1 MPEQTESR
9 PSLATGVV
17 VDRGRGEPVAGVRL
31 TVQLRLENSCTHDV
45 AAGLSDAGGRFSLLP
60 AEEVADWVV
69 RVVTCGEGEPVTVL
83 GALGDREPQDLGTT
97 RLGEF
102 LALTIDVPAA
112 DVDWAALA
120 RDGEGRVDELLALV
134 RDPAVVPDQAVRVR
148 AVTELEAA
156 FLDPSGTLSQFGPL
170 PPWHTLAHDFAAYE
184 AGLGDRADAEP
195 VRQALRELR
204 TRLDSFADLSQV
216 DWPIDFG
223 ALGQTGLA
231 DVLNRYADRFTTG
244 HLLDGPRT
252 GALLPL
258 VGYRDYLLTVW
269 TKLCAYDDYW
279 LQQGGEKP
287 LTAAQAR
294 AQLTARFHQDFTTRD
309 TTARPANELV
319 IGVVTRILTEP
330 APTGYGLPAGSLP
343 DRGDLDARSYLDKL
357 VGLSGVTARELGLRF
372 RLDLARA
379 DQVTSSPVAEN
390 VATLLGFFRDSFQS
404 QPDPFHTPP
413 DVRNRT
419 IIPDVQRGRAPFFL
433 EYEEWLAATA
443 PFHPE
448 NVFSMGRC
456 LRAGDLASTT
466 PAEGPAKAW
475 QVKAIAVF
483 ADIAKIEKLLLQSEY
498 PQALNLLDTTTKRA
512 LELVNEQQ
520 KAGYPVDPP
529 LQARKRLPVTTKP
542 QLAAFERYLGSG
554 SSYVSETPYDFPFPG
569 DWTVKRMTAALVL
582 HAMYFAWVWR
592 SDALL
597 AVGRFTE
604 AAKCLEGLSG
614 VAVGAAGQ
622 DDPAGYQALQNA
634 GVPSLYTDG
643 PLPFTLDRSDSP
655 QIVQPDIGSPDAV
668 PYGSLYDDYSR
679 LRPPKIAGLL
689 HRVDRRFVLLRLGS
703 VLLEWADALFR
714 ADDPASTARA
724 RELYKAVLWL
734 HGDDPRVSPAWQA
747 DVLVLLGGYTSTSAN
762 PAVVAQAGRARLGFT
777 RIEAGLNYF
786 GATEDTVPVQR
797 YRTLKDAAD
806 RFAALAKAAERDFLA
821 ATAHLEDLAV
831 ERLRTSNLLA
841 KATAQKAIAGEQA
854 QIAAYQVQVAQQQ
867 VADVE
872 AQIAAKKAEIADH
885 DSFFGQL
892 SDFGSGLVK
901 TFTGLPG
908 FATKGIGEGFAA
920 EAGLG
925 DSSASGLL
933 GLGAGASVLAG
944 FGAFY
949 YAGYTS
955 MSGMAAAYAG
965 RAGEL
970 KRLQDVALPLAR
982 GNVDAKQREVT
993 IARLQAT
1000 VADADIRLAGDLLAF
1015 GTLRLLNAEFW
1026 TAVTQV
1032 LRRVLRRYLDLGAW
1046 AGWLAER
1053 ALAFE
1058 QDRRLRVI
1066 RMDYLARDLA
1076 GVTGADQLQG
1086 DLAELEATRVAGERA
1101 LVPYRCA
1108 VSLAEEF
1115 PLAFGALKA
1124 HGQCSFA
1131 TTEASARAF
1140 FPGTF
1145 GHRVRS
1151 VAVEV
1156 RMLTAG
1162 RRVRGTLVNH
1172 GVSQVST
1179 DETLATRPLLRF
1191 PDAIAVSESGTP
1203 APEGHDVLGPFE
1215 GIGLDTGWTL
1225 HLDRAAGATA
1235 WDTITDV
1242 VLRIDGLAR
1251 FSDALRL
1258 NPAAPAPRRLLLI
1271 SAARFAPDAL
1281 AAVKAGG
1288 GGQLEIDLAK
1298 VPYPAGEANRRIAN
1312 VLLALPGGTGP
1323 TVAGTLDLAGAT
1335 AAFTFDAGTAL
1346 SNGEPLRL
1354 PGSPTPDQPLNAV
1367 LGEPV
1372 EQPWRFTLT
1381 PDPGADLANL
1391 RDLVVGVEYTAD
1403 PE

>member
-9 PSLATGVV
+9 PVLADGAL
-17 VDRGRGEPVAGVRL
+17 VDRDRGEPVAGVRL
-31 TVQLRLENSCTHDV
+31 GVQVRLGDGCAHDV
-45 AAGLSDAGGRFSLLP
+45 AAGITDADGKFALTLDDG
-60 AEEVADWVV
+60 VAGWLV
-69 RVVTCGEGEPVTVL
+69 RVVTCGEGEPVTII
-83 GALGDREPQDLGTT
+83 GTLGDRPPEELATT

-102 LALTIDVPAA
+102 LQLTLDVPAA
-112 DVDWAALA
+112 QVDWAALN
-120 RDGEGRVDELLALV
+120 RPGEGRIDELLAQV

-148 AVTELEAA
+148 AVAELEAA
-156 FLDPSGTLSQFGPL
+156 FLDPSGTLSQLGPL
-170 PPWHTLAHDFAAYE
+170 PPWPVLTHDLAAYE
-184 AGLGDRADAEP
+184 TSLGDHAGAEP
-195 VRQALRELR
+195 VQQALRELH

-223 ALGQTGLA
+223 ALGQTGIS
-231 DVLNRYADRFTTG
+231 DVLNKYADRFTTDR
-244 HLLDGPRT
+244 LLDGPLI
-252 GALLPL
+252 GALTSAI
-258 VGYRDYLLTVW
+258 GYRDYLLGVW
-269 TKLCAYDDYW
+269 AKLCAYDDYW

-287 LTAAQAR
+287 LTGAQAR

-309 TTARPANELV
+309 TMEKPAGELA
-319 IGVVTRILTEP
+319 IGVVVRILTEP
-330 APTGYGLPAGSLP
+330 APTGYGLPAASLP
-343 DRGDLDARSYLDKL
+343 ERGEADARSYLDSL
-357 VGLSGVTARELGLRF
+357 IVLSGVPARELGLRF
-372 RLDLARA
+372 RIDLTRPVQA
-379 DQVTSSPVAEN
+379 TSTPVAEN
-390 VATLLGFFRDSFQS
+390 TATLLGFFRDSFQS
-404 QPDPFHTPP
+404 APDPFHTPP

-448 NVFSMGRC
+448 NVLSIARS
-456 LRAGDLASTT
+456 LRAGALAAIK
-466 PAEGPAKAW
+466 PAGGQTW
-475 QVKAIAVF
+475 QVKAVAVF
-483 ADIAKIEKLLLQSEY
+483 ADIAKIDKLLLQGEY
-498 PQALNLLDTTTKRA
+498 PQALALLDSTTSAA
-512 LELVNEQQ
+512 LVLIKEQQ
-520 KAGYPVDPP
+520 QAGYPLDPP
-529 LQARKRLPVTTKP
+529 MLARKRLPVTTKA
-542 QLAAFERYLGSG
+542 QLTAFERFLGT
-554 SSYVSETPYDFPFPG
+554 SYGFPFPG
-569 DWTVKRMTAALVL
+569 DLTSKRLTAALVL
-582 HAMYFAWVWR
+582 YAMYFAWVWR
-592 SDALL
+592 SDVLL

-614 VAVGAAGQ
+614 VAIGAAAQ
-622 DDPAGYQALQNA
+622 DDPAGYLTFQNA
-634 GVPSLYTDG
+634 GVPELYTDG
-643 PLPFTLDRSDSP
+643 PLPSTLDRSGKA
-655 QIVQPDIGSPDAV
+655 QVVQPDIAEPDSV
-668 PYGSLYDDYSR
+668 PYGSTFDDYSQF
-679 LRPPKIAGLL
+679 RPPKIAANL
-689 HRVDRRFVLLRLGS
+689 HRVDRRFLLLRLGM

-734 HGDDPRVSPAWQA
+734 HGDDPRVGPSWQGG
-747 DVLVLLGGYTSTSAN
+747 VPGGYVAASAN
-762 PAVVAQAGRARLGFT
+762 PAVVAQVARARLGFT

-786 GATEDTVPVQR
+786 GGTESTVPVQR

-821 ATAHLEDLAV
+821 ATGHLEDLAI

-854 QIAAYQVQVAQQQ
+854 QIAGYQVLLAQQQ

-872 AQIAAKKAEIADH
+872 AQITAKKAEIADH

-892 SDFGSGLVK
+892 SDFASGLTK

-908 FATKGIGEGFAA
+908 FATKGVGEGFAA
-920 EAGLG
+920 ELGLG
-925 DSSASGLL
+925 DASASGLL

-955 MSGMAAAYAG
+955 MSGMAAAYSG

-970 KRLQDVALPLAR
+970 KRLQDVALPLAK

-993 IARLQAT
+993 IAKLQAT
-1000 VADADIRLAGDLLAF
+1000 IADADIRLANDLLAF
-1015 GTLRLLNAEFW
+1015 TTLRLLNAEFW

-1058 QDRRLRVI
+1058 QDRRLRIV
-1066 RMDYLARDLA
+1066 RMDYLARDLS

-1086 DLAELEATRVAGERA
+1086 DLAELEAARIAGERA
-1101 LVPYRCA
+1101 LVPYRC
-1108 VSLAEEF
+1108 VLSLAEEF

-1124 HGQCSFA
+1124 RGRCSFA
-1131 TTEASARAF
+1131 TSESAARAF

-1151 VAVEV
+1151 LAVEV

-1172 GVSQVST
+1172 GVSQAST
-1179 DETLATRPLLRF
+1179 DETLTTRPLLRF
-1191 PDAIAVSESGTP
+1191 ADAIAVSESGTP
-1203 APEGHDVLGPFE
+1203 AAEGHDVLGPFE

-1225 HLDRAAGATA
+1225 HLDRDAGA
-1235 WDTITDV
+1235 WDTITDIV
-1242 VLRIDGLAR
+1242 IRIDGLAR
-1251 FSDALRL
+1251 FSDTLRQTPAT
-1258 NPAAPAPRRLLLI
+1258 PAAGRLLLV

-1281 AAVKAGG
+1281 AAIRAAGG
-1288 GGQLEIDLAK
+1288 GPVELDFAK
-1298 VPYPAGEANRRIAN
+1298 VPYPAAEQNRRVAN
-1312 VLLALPGGTGP
+1312 VFVALPGSTGP
-1323 TVAGTLDLAGAT
+1323 TVSATLDLTGAA
-1335 AAFTFDAGTAL
+1335 AAFTCEAGIAL

-1354 PGSPTPDQPLNAV
+1354 PGSPSPDQPLNVAI
-1367 LGEPV
+1367 GEPV
-1372 EQPWRFTLT
+1372 EQPWRFTLSA
-1381 PDPGADLANL
+1381 DPGADLTGL
-1391 RDLVVGVEYTAD
+1391 QDFVVGIEYTAD
-1403 PE
+1403 PL